1 MSAASGRQ
9 VAVLA
14 VMLLGL
20 SALPATAAGPTVVVR
35 DNEFV
40 RLGQARPA
48 VRVRAGTVVA
58 WRWASRQSHNVTVRS
73 GPQRF
78 RSPTQSEGTFR
89 RRLVRRG
96 TYRLACSLHAPGMRM
111 TLVVR

>member
-1 MSAASGRQ
+1 MSARGRGAATVV
-9 VAVLA
+9 VA
-14 VMLLGL
+14 LLGL
-20 SALPATAAGPTVVVR
+20 TAIPATAAGPTVVVR

-40 RLGQARPA
+40 RAGTARPT
-48 VRVRAGTVVA
+48 VRVRAGTVVT

-78 RSPTQSEGTFR
+78 RSPTRSEGTFR

-96 TYRLACSLHAPGMRM
+96 RYRLGCSLHAPGMRM

>member
-1 MSAASGRQ
+1 MSTARGRWVAALV
-9 VAVLA
+9 VA
-14 VMLLGL
+14 LLGAI
-20 SALPATAAGPTVVVR
+20 ALPATAAGPTVVVR

-40 RLGQARPA
+40 RAGTPRPL
-48 VRVRAGTVVA
+48 VRVRAGSIVT

-78 RSPTQSEGTFR
+78 RSRTRTDGTFR

-96 TYRLACSLHAPGMRM
+96 TYRLGCSLHAPGMRM

>member
-1 MSAASGRQ
+1 MSAVRGRRIAALV
-9 VAVLA
+9 VA
-14 VMLLGL
+14 LLGL
-20 SALPATAAGPTVVVR
+20 SALPATAAGPTVFVR

-40 RLGQARPA
+40 RAGTGRPT
-48 VRVRAGTVVA
+48 VRVRAGSIVA

-78 RSPTQSEGTFR
+78 RSPTQSAGTFR

-96 TYRLACSLHAPGMRM
+96 TYRLGCSLHAPGMRM

>member
-1 MSAASGRQ
+1 MSDARGRWIATI
-9 VAVLA
+9 VVG
-14 VMLLGL
+14 LLGAT
-20 SALPATAAGPTVVVR
+20 ALPATAAAPTVVVR

-40 RLGQARPA
+40 HAGTARPTVH
-48 VRVRAGTVVA
+48 VRPGGVVA

-78 RSPTQSEGTFR
+78 RSPTQSAGTFR

-96 TYRLACSLHAPGMRM
+96 TYRLGCSLHAPGMRM